1 MTKAA
6 RPLEFARDHLVAEYD
21 VALRA
26 FLGGGGE
33 AALCRAYDLGRDAVA
48 GGVGVVEIVLLHHAA
63 LARVSPFLPN
73 ERHAQ
78 AAAFLAESVAPF
90 EMTHRGFQEA
100 TARLGQLNI
109 TLQARNKALQES
121 ARSLRGANDAAEL
134 ANRELEAFSYTVSHD
149 LRAPL
154 RAVKGFARWLLDTY
168 KGRVDAQG
176 QDWLGEILAN
186 ADRMGDLI
194 DGLLSLARIT
204 QDDLKPERVDLS
216 ALVREVAGRL
226 VAAAPRRRVKL
237 GVVDH
242 LYAQVDPRLA
252 RSLFENLLGNAW
264 KFTSKVSAALVEFGQ
279 TEKDGVQTFFVR
291 DNGAGI
297 DMAFAGKLFRPF
309 QRLHTVEEFPGTGIG
324 LATVQRIVVRHGG
337 RIWAE
342 GAVDRGITIF
352 FTLSPPELARVVPPA
367 PLGIS

>member
-1 MTKAA
+1 ASLTKAA

-90 EMTHRGFQEA
+90 EMTHRGFQES

-154 RAVKGFARWLLDTY
+154 RPVAPRYLQGP
-168 KGRVDAQG
+168 GRRSGAG
-176 QDWLGEILAN
+176 
-186 ADRMGDLI
+186 
-194 DGLLSLARIT
+194 LARRNSG
-204 QDDLKPERVDLS
+204 QRRPDGRPHR
-216 ALVREVAGRL
+216 RPPVAG
-226 VAAAPRRRVKL
+226 P
-237 GVVDH
+237 H
-242 LYAQVDPRLA
+242 HA
-252 RSLFENLLGNAW
+252 R
-264 KFTSKVSAALVEFGQ
+264 
-279 TEKDGVQTFFVR
+279 
-291 DNGAGI
+291 
-297 DMAFAGKLFRPF
+297 
-309 QRLHTVEEFPGTGIG
+309 
-324 LATVQRIVVRHGG
+324 
-337 RIWAE
+337 
-342 GAVDRGITIF
+342 
-352 FTLSPPELARVVPPA
+352 
-367 PLGIS
+367 